1 MADLTKFGVPTAGGN
16 AMVMPKLQY
25 RFRVQLYNFGVGN
38 GTTLDLTQN
47 VMSVTRPSLTHDEIT
62 LDSYNSKVY
71 LAGKH
76 TWEPLTLTVR
86 DDINNTVTKQISQ
99 QLQKQL
105 SQGLQSAPTAGRD
118 YKFGMVIEQLDGS
131 NGGAINVN
139 GGGNGSNVLE
149 TWSLNGCFIQNANYG
164 ENNYATSDVM
174 QITLQI
180 RFDAADIHGQEV
192 FDATSSGALTS
203 GVMSIGAGNQAT

>member
-1 MADLTKFGVPTAGGN
+1 MADLTQFGVPTTGTN

-25 RFRVQLYNFGVGN
+25 RFRVNLYDFGRNNGN
-38 GTTLDLTQN
+38 TTDVTQN
-47 VMSVTRPSLTHDEIT
+47 VISVTRPSLTHDEVT
-62 LDSYNSKVY
+62 LDAYNSRAY

-76 TWEPLTLTVR
+76 TWEPITLTLR
-86 DDINNTVTKQISQ
+86 DDINGAVTKHVAS

-105 SQGLQSAPTAGRD
+105 NQGLQSAPTAGRD

-131 NGGAINVN
+131 QPGL
-139 GGGNGSNVLE
+139 VLE
-149 TWSLNGCFIQNANYG
+149 SWSLNGCFIQNANYG

-180 RFDAADIHGQEV
+180 RFDAADIHGEAV
-192 FDATSSGALTS
+192 GSATTSGGLTS
-203 GVMSIGAGNQAT
+203 GVLPIGAGNSAL

>member
-1 MADLTKFGVPTAGGN
+1 MADLTQFGVPTTGTN

-25 RFRVQLYNFGVGN
+25 RFRVNLYDFGRNNGN
-38 GTTLDLTQN
+38 TTDVTQN
-47 VMSVTRPSLTHDEIT
+47 VISVTRPSLTHDEIT
-62 LDSYNSKVY
+62 LDAYNSRAY

-76 TWEPLTLTVR
+76 TWEPITLTMR
-86 DDINNTVTKQISQ
+86 DDINGAVTKHVAS

-105 SQGLQSAPTAGRD
+105 NQGLQSAPTAGRD

-131 NGGAINVN
+131 QPGL
-139 GGGNGSNVLE
+139 VLE
-149 TWSLNGCFIQNANYG
+149 SWSLNGCFIQNANYG

-180 RFDAADIHGQEV
+180 RFDAADIHGEAV
-192 FDATSSGALTS
+192 GSATTSGGLTS
-203 GVMSIGAGNQAT
+203 GVLPIGAGNSAL

>member
-1 MADLTKFGVPTAGGN
+1 MADLTQFGVPTAGGN

-25 RFRVQLYNFGVGN
+25 RFRVQLYNFGLGN
-38 GTTLDLTQN
+38 GSTLELTQN
-47 VMSVTRPSLTHDEIT
+47 VISVTRPSLTHDEIT
-62 LDSYNSKVY
+62 LDAYNSKVY

-76 TWEPLTLTVR
+76 TWEPVTLTVR
-86 DDINNTVTKQISQ
+86 DDINNTVTKQIAQ

-105 SQGLQSAPTAGRD
+105 NQGLQSAPVAGRD

-131 NGGAINVN
+131 QP
-139 GGGNGSNVLE
+139 GNGLSVLE
-149 TWSLNGCFIQNANYG
+149 TWSMNGCFIQNANYG

-180 RFDAADIHGQEV
+180 RFDAADIHGSEQ
-192 FDATSSGALTS
+192 DSASGSGALTS

>member
-1 MADLTKFGVPTAGGN
+1 MADLTQFGVPTTGTN

-25 RFRVQLYNFGVGN
+25 RFRVNLYDFGRNNGN
-38 GTTLDLTQN
+38 TTDVTQN
-47 VMSVTRPSLTHDEIT
+47 VVSVTRPSLTHDEVT
-62 LDSYNSKVY
+62 LDAYNSRAY

-76 TWEPLTLTVR
+76 TWEPITLTLK
-86 DDINNTVTKQISQ
+86 DDINGAVTKHIAS

-105 SQGLQSAPTAGRD
+105 NQGLQSAAVAGRD

-131 NGGAINVN
+131 QPGL
-139 GGGNGSNVLE
+139 VLE
-149 TWSLNGCFIQNANYG
+149 SWSLNGCFIQNANYG

-180 RFDAADIHGQEV
+180 RYDAADIHSEAVGS
-192 FDATSSGALTS
+192 ATTQGGLTS
-203 GVMSIGAGNQAT
+203 GVMAIGAGNSAT

>member
-25 RFRVQLYNFGVGN
+25 RFRVQLYNFGLGN
-38 GTTLDLTQN
+38 GSTLDLTQN
-47 VMSVTRPSLTHDEIT
+47 VMSVSRPSLTHDEVI

-76 TWEPLTLTVR
+76 TWDAITLTVR
-86 DDINNTVTKQISQ
+86 DDINSTVTKQVSQ

-105 SQGLQSAPTAGRD
+105 SQGTQSAPAAGRD

-131 NGGAINVN
+131 NA
-139 GGGNGSNVLE
+139 GGGDGTNVLE

-180 RFDAADIHGQEV
+180 RFDAADIHGTQV
-192 FDATSSGALTS
+192 GDATSSGALTT
-203 GVMSIGAGNQAT
+203 GGIMSIGAGNQAT